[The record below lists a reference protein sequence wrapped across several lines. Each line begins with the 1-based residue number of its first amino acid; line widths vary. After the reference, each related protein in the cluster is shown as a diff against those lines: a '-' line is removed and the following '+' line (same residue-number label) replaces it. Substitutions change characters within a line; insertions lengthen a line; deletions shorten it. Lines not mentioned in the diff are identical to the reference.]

1 MSDKM
6 PILAHGENYIEAV
19 IKRTGAG
26 TKKYPGSYEDAKN
39 RIISDLDAIA
49 DDLEDK
55 PEMFMPEKVIC
66 VRMEPK
72 FEAKSYSP
80 DPIVS
85 AVSDGMKIIG
95 GRKYTYAVHEE
106 TEEKAKLYYVRTQTN
121 GIKKLKNILSE
132 GFRDNQE
139 SWKHSIQSI
148 RTIDLMPGKEKM
160 MGFSQK
166 WSEGFVEFVLHP
178 LGEDTVQGTVDHFI
192 RLSRL
197 DESDVNIR
205 EYNDGLTFIA
215 AKASRSI
222 LDVIADFN
230 PLRSVH
236 PICDYDENV
245 LRSMTVEGP
254 KPPLKNTS
262 PEVTIGTFD
271 SGIDDT
277 LPYFSGY
284 AENIDLVKND
294 RRNYEHGSGVTGA
307 LLYGSL
313 RGVDSKTVLD
323 PPREYVKMFRVLP
336 EDGTTYAGN
345 PEGKLGL
352 YETIDHIEETVKKYP
367 EIKLF
372 NISLGPHM
380 PIIDDELNRFT
391 YALDRLVFD
400 TGKDGINP
408 LFTVACGNDGNTEIN
423 RIQPPSDMINGI
435 AVGAYT
441 MNSLNEPYRASYSC
455 VGPGREGAKIKP
467 DILEFGGSLDCPF
480 ISVSKEAGKVSTYAG
495 TSLAAPLAM
504 HKVAEMIADSEE
516 ISPQL
521 ARTILIQNAD
531 LPEGKGHTNEEGYG
545 YLIKNPEEM
554 LRCSDNKVTILY
566 EGVLGAPMTAKLP
579 VFSPGIEKVK
589 GNVTITWTIATVVNP
604 DINDVDAYSGNG
616 IEDTFYPHSY
626 KYTFR
631 RGKES
636 ESLNLLEEG
645 SSARKQKLIDNGYTK
660 AMMPNSRAAKKYK
673 NENELRNIDFK
684 WDTAIKKT
692 VTMRGSSLYE
702 PFITVHALGRNG
714 HKGDDVRYFMV
725 VTIEAPNYYG
735 SMYDEILRAYP
746 RLEQIKTRNV
756 NRVRT

>member
-1 MSDKM
+1 MSDKL
-6 PILAHGENYIEAV
+6 PILAHGENYIDAV
-19 IKRTGAG
+19 FKRTGAG

-39 RIISDLDAIA
+39 RMLSDLDVITDA
-49 DDLEDK
+49 LEDR
-55 PEMFMPEKVIC
+55 PEMYMPEKVIC
-66 VRMEPK
+66 FRMEPK

-95 GRKYTYAVHEE
+95 GRKYTYATYEE
-106 TEEKAKLYYVRTQTN
+106 KKEKAKLYYIRTHTT
-121 GIKKLKNILSE
+121 GIKKLRDILSA
-132 GFRDNQE
+132 GFKDNQE

-148 RTIDLMPGKEKM
+148 RTIDLMPGEEKM
-160 MGFSQK
+160 MGFPQG

-178 LGEDTVQGTVDHFI
+178 LGEDTTQETVDHFI
-192 RLSRL
+192 RLSGL
-197 DESDVNIR
+197 EKSDMNIR

-215 AKASRSI
+215 AKASKI
-222 LDVIADFN
+222 NLDAVADFN
-230 PLRSVH
+230 PLRSIH
-236 PICDYDENV
+236 PICDYDEAV
-245 LRSMTVEGP
+245 LRRMTVEGP
-254 KPPLKNTS
+254 KPPLKHTS
-262 PEVTIGTFD
+262 PEVIIGTFD

-284 AENIDLVKND
+284 AENIDLVKNNK
-294 RRNYEHGSGVTGA
+294 RNYEHGSGVTGA
-307 LLYGSL
+307 LLYGNL
-313 RGVDSKTVLD
+313 RGIDSKTILD
-323 PPREYVKMFRVLP
+323 SPHEYVKMFRVLP

-352 YETIDHIEETVKKYP
+352 YETIDHIEETVRKYS

-372 NISLGPHM
+372 NISLGPRM

-408 LFTVACGNDGNTEIN
+408 LFTVACGNDGNAEMN

-441 MNSLNEPYRASYSC
+441 MNGLNEPYRASYSC

-467 DILEFGGSLDCPF
+467 DILEFGGSSDYPF
-480 ISVSKEAGKVSTYAG
+480 ISVSKEAGEVSMYAG

-504 HKVAEMIADSEE
+504 HKVAEMIAASEE

-521 ARTILIQNAD
+521 ARTILIQNAE
-531 LPEGKGHTNEEGYG
+531 LSEGKGHTNEEGYG
-545 YLIKNPEEM
+545 YLTKNPDEM
-554 LRCSDNKVTILY
+554 LQCSDNKVTILY
-566 EGVLGAPMTAKLP
+566 EGVLEAPMTAKLP

-589 GNVTITWTIATVVNP
+589 GNVKITWTIATVVNP

-636 ESLNLLEEG
+636 ASLNLLEEG
-645 SSARKQKLIDNGYTK
+645 SSVRMQKLLDNGYTQT
-660 AMMPNSRAAKKYK
+660 MMPNSRAAKNYK
-673 NENELRNIDFK
+673 DENELRNTDLK

-692 VTMRGSSLYE
+692 VTLRGSSLYM

-714 HKGDDVRYFMV
+714 HENDDVRYFMA
-725 VTIEAPNYYG
+725 VTIEAPNYQG
-735 SMYDEILRAYP
+735 SMYDEILSAYP
-746 RLEQIKTRNV
+746 RLEQIKTRNI
-756 NRVRT
+756 NRIRT